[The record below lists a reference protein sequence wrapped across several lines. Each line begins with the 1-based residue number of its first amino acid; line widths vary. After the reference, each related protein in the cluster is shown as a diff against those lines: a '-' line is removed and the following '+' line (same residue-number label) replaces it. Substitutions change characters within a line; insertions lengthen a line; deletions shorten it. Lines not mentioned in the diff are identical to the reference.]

1 MKQRDD
7 ALDFVRLVAAV
18 MIVVFH
24 FNSMFAPKGDVSA
37 GPLRYANGSFGNFG
51 VALFFLLSGYAL
63 MLRYGQACPLKTFYK
78 KRFLSI
84 YPLY

>member
-7 ALDFVRLVAAV
+7 ALDLVRLVAAV

-37 GPLRYANGSFGNFG
+37 GPLRYANGSFGNS
-51 VALFFLLSGYAL
+51 AWRCSSFFPA
-63 MLRYGQACPLKTFYK
+63 MR
-78 KRFLSI
+78 
-84 YPLY
+84 

>member
-7 ALDFVRLVAAV
+7 ALDLVRLVAAV

-37 GPLRYANGSFGNFG
+37 
-51 VALFFLLSGYAL
+51 LSL
-63 MLRYGQACPLKTFYK
+63 
-78 KRFLSI
+78 I
-84 YPLY
+84 HI